1 MKECTFRP
9 KVNEVPSFV
18 RTISAAQKK
27 MKESS
32 GVNGQSSSESSK
44 KGWNASVSVDSG
56 HPKRRPV
63 IVRNS

>member
-18 RTISAAQKK
+18 RSISAAQKK
-27 MKESS
+27 IKENTA
-32 GVNGQSSSESSK
+32 VNNQDSNDSCK
-44 KGWNASVSVDSG
+44 KEWNGSVSVDSATA
-56 HPKRRPV
+56 KRRPV